1 MEKNNFIFKKVSSF
15 LPSSFSSC
23 QFRSLPDV
31 AEGSITITK
40 ANKKIQHE
48 IDHSSFLKKSQ
59 KTPQNSSKPS
69 KQTQK
74 KNDQECRKGG
84 GAVVSIN
91 HSSSSYG
98 GWFTSSDEKAR
109 PDDVSMSSN
118 SGDSFRLKTSR
129 RFRRCEEMKSI
140 DETGRCSFSSSFAS
154 VDTVL
159 SKCSRKTAPATAAAA
174 AAKKTTAT
182 AAAAKKSSKNK
193 PFPEYDLSSDH
204 ISTQL
209 YYSKG
214 GGRDSGK
221 SLRRRKTSKNR
232 RKVKKS
238 REKSSFEYGGSMVGE
253 SYAVEKS
260 SSDPHGDFRASMVE
274 MIVEKQIFG
283 ADDLERLLL
292 CFLSLNAA
300 SYHGIIYQVFTEICQ
315 TLFTN

>member
-1 MEKNNFIFKKVSSF
+1 
-15 LPSSFSSC
+15 SC

-40 ANKKIQHE
+40 ANKKILHE
-48 IDHSSFLKKSQ
+48 IDHSSFLNKSQ
-59 KTPQNSSKPS
+59 KPPQNSSKPS

-74 KNDQECRKGG
+74 KNDQEKGG

-154 VDTVL
+154 ADTVL
-159 SKCSRKTAPATAAAA
+159 SKCSRKTAPAATA
-174 AAKKTTAT
+174 AAKKTTA
-182 AAAAKKSSKNK
+182 AAAPKKSS
-193 PFPEYDLSSDH
+193 
-204 ISTQL
+204 
-209 YYSKG
+209 

-221 SLRRRKTSKNR
+221 NLRRRKTTKSR

-238 REKSSFEYGGSMVGE
+238 REKSSFEYGGSLVGE

-292 CFLSLNAA
+292 CFLNLNAT

-315 TLFTN
+315 TLFAN

>member
-40 ANKKIQHE
+40 ANKKILHE
-48 IDHSSFLKKSQ
+48 IDHSSFLNKSQ
-59 KTPQNSSKPS
+59 KPPQNSSKPS

-84 GAVVSIN
+84 GPVVSIN

-154 VDTVL
+154 ADTVL
-159 SKCSRKTAPATAAAA
+159 SKCSRKTAPAAA
-174 AAKKTTAT
+174 AAKKTTA
-182 AAAAKKSSKNK
+182 AAAPKKSSKKK
-193 PFPEYDLSSDH
+193 PFPEYNLSSDH

-221 SLRRRKTSKNR
+221 NLRRRKTTKSR

-238 REKSSFEYGGSMVGE
+238 REKSSFEYGGSLVGE

-292 CFLSLNAA
+292 CFLNLNAT

-315 TLFTN
+315 TLFAN